1 MAVGEKTDI
10 ADNDIGDTMT
20 MLNTATPAYEADDA
34 IPRRRWGRVIPP
46 LLLACII
53 SYMDRVN
60 IAFAMPGGM
69 NADLGMNASMAGLA
83 GGIFFFGYLFLQIPG
98 GRRAALG
105 SGKKFIAWS
114 LVSWAVLS
122 ALTGL
127 VTQTWELLALRF
139 LLGVAEGG
147 MLPVVLT
154 MVSQW
159 FPDRERGRANAMV
172 IMFVP
177 LAGMITAPLS
187 GFVLAAYDWRH
198 LFFSTALLSILFL
211 GVWLAF
217 ADDGPE
223 TARWVSPREKAYI
236 LDTLRAEN
244 ERKQAAGT
252 PSVTSLGAL
261 LRNPTI
267 WLLIA
272 INLCYQAGIY
282 GYTMWLP
289 TLLKDL
295 THTGMGKVGLLA
307 MIPYV
312 AMVIGMFVTS
322 YLSDR
327 TGKRRLFVL
336 LPLVGF
342 AACLALSV
350 LSHATMTLSFAFLIG
365 CGFFLQ
371 AAAGVFWA
379 IPPKLCSVEVAGS
392 ARGLINALGNLGGFC
407 GPYAVG
413 VLTQHVSSAAG
424 VYCLAAVLAVAG
436 LLALTLPKRCED

>member
-1 MAVGEKTDI
+1 MR
-10 ADNDIGDTMT
+10 
-20 MLNTATPAYEADDA
+20 LPNTSTPIYAEEAA
-34 IPRRRWGRVIPP
+34 MPRRRWIRVIPP
-46 LLLACII
+46 LLLACVI

-69 NADLGMNASMAGLA
+69 NADLGMDATMAGLA

-105 SGKKFIAWS
+105 SGKTFIAWS
-114 LVSWAVLS
+114 LASWAVLS
-122 ALTGL
+122 VLTGL
-127 VTQTWELLALRF
+127 VTHTWQLLTLRF

-154 MVSQW
+154 MVSRW
-159 FPDRERGRANAMV
+159 FTDRERGRANAMV

-187 GFVLAAYDWRH
+187 GFILAAYDWRH
-198 LFFSTALLSILFL
+198 LFFGSALLSVLFL

-223 TARWVSPREKAYI
+223 TARWVSPAEKAFI
-236 LDTLRAEN
+236 LDALRAE
-244 ERKQAAGT
+244 QAQKRAANT
-252 PSVTSLGAL
+252 PAAASFGAL

-272 INLCYQAGIY
+272 INFCYQAGIY

-289 TLLKDL
+289 SLLKDL
-295 THTGMGKVGLLA
+295 THAGMDKVGLLA
-307 MIPYV
+307 MLPYV
-312 AMVIGMFVTS
+312 AMIAGMFGTS
-322 YLSDR
+322 YLSDS
-327 TGKRRLFVL
+327 TGKRRVFVL
-336 LPLVGF
+336 LPLACF

-350 LSHATMTLSFAFLIG
+350 LTRSTMLVSFAFLIA

-379 IPPKLCSVEVAGS
+379 ILPKLCSAQTAGS
-392 ARGLINALGNLGGFC
+392 ARGLVNALGNLGGFV

-413 VLTQHVSSAAG
+413 VLTQHVGSTAG
-424 VYCLAAVLAVAG
+424 VYCLAIVLALAAG
-436 LLALTLPKRCED
+436 LASTLPACCED